1 MRIIKHGCVIRCN
14 CPMCGCDFMDSED
27 ECYKDH
33 EKEQKGE
40 VKWLAVCPDC
50 GEIDVPGEKQTYD
63 QLAQKDEAKA
73 QEEKQETKG
82 GIDYTQITS
91 PMK

>member
-1 MRIIKHGCVIRCN
+1 MRIIKHGSVIRCL
-14 CPMCGCDFMDSED
+14 CPLCGCDFMASED

-40 VKWLAVCPDC
+40 VKWLSVCPDC
-50 GEIDVPGEKQTYD
+50 GEIDVPGEKQTYET
-63 QLAQKDEAKA
+63 LER
-73 QEEKQETKG
+73 EEKAEEQEKTE
-82 GIDYTQITS
+82 IPF